1 MASLRPEED
10 WYDVIKLMEGNVKK
24 PTKPNIWKVGGLHS
38 TKKEESESTSLTL
51 HPFDPHAVAPG
62 GVPYASI
69 FEDISPP
76 RTGV

>member
-10 WYDVIKLMEGNVKK
+10 RHDVIKLMEGNVKK
-24 PTKPNIWKVGGLHS
+24 TTKPNIWKVGRLH
-38 TKKEESESTSLTL
+38 STSLTL

>member
-10 WYDVIKLMEGNVKK
+10 RHDVIKLMEGNVKK
-24 PTKPNIWKVGGLHS
+24 TTKPNIWKVGRLHS